1 LNQNVA
7 ITQRRKVQGMWSDST
22 IWWLLAGVAVAAEMV
37 TGTFYLL
44 MLAVGLAAGAV
55 AAHLGAG
62 LVVQMVAA
70 AVLGGGA
77 VAAWHWRRGTRP
89 AAAPAAS
96 NRDVVMDVGEIVQVA
111 YWRADGLTDVPY
123 RGARWT
129 GQLSEAAGDQ
139 RHAGSYRIT
148 SVQGNRLVLEP
159 TGPGAA
165 PVAPD

>member
-1 LNQNVA
+1 
-7 ITQRRKVQGMWSDST
+7 MWSDST

-55 AAHLGAG
+55 AAHLGAS
-62 LVVQMVAA
+62 LALQMVAA
-70 AVLGGGA
+70 AVIGGGA

-96 NRDVVMDVGEIVQVA
+96 NRDVLLDVGETVQVA
-111 YWRADGLTDVPY
+111 YWRADGLTDVQH

-129 GQLSEAAGDQ
+129 GQLSDLAADQ

-159 TGPGAA
+159 LGTGTAPAA
-165 PVAPD
+165 QP

>member
-1 LNQNVA
+1 
-7 ITQRRKVQGMWSDST
+7 MWSDST

-44 MLAVGLAAGAV
+44 MLALGLAAGAV

-62 LVVQMVAA
+62 MVLQLVAA
-70 AVLGGGA
+70 ALVGGGA
-77 VAAWHWRRGTRP
+77 VAAWHWKRGTRP

-96 NRDVVMDVGEIVQVA
+96 NRDVVMDVGETVQVA
-111 YWRADGLTDVPY
+111 YWRADGMTDVQY

-129 GQLSEAAGDQ
+129 GQLSQSAPDQ
-139 RHAGSYRIT
+139 RHAGAYRIT

-159 TGPGAA
+159 VDSGPSPEPQA
-165 PVAPD
+165 